1 MNENKL
7 IINQVAGANII
18 EYELDLFESVPIPIV
33 KSINDIENIA
43 ERKSDFS
50 KTITLPGTQNNN
62 DIFSNIFNL
71 NRSVVNTNTYNFAPD
86 FNPSLKADAIL
97 YKNGVVI
104 LQGYLQLVNINV
116 VDDYE
121 IEYEVII
128 IGRTA
133 NLFQDLGERKLNQLD
148 LSAYNHTWNRANIE
162 ASWTGTSA
170 LGYYYGLIDYGIDS
184 TEVNWTIS
192 NYYPQIYLKAII
204 DRIFSENGYSYS
216 SNFFD
221 STRFKKLVI
230 PTIGK
235 TLKLSDIEVGVRQ
248 FLGERFP
255 DMALTNFSSTSIEKM
270 RFNVETYDTTP
281 PNGYNTTT
289 YEFTNRENGI
299 YSFVSNLILDFKN
312 NGGAPSNYNI
322 NAHIVVNGVR
332 KNTINLLTQVI
343 NPSATVSVTKTIALL
358 NYYLNVADVVYVE
371 IETMFSNY
379 VDLQWSLKDNSNF
392 YNVANALITE
402 GSTMELEKL
411 LPDDIKQADLLSS
424 VFKMF
429 NLYVESDT
437 LDDRKLIIEPRDDF
451 YNSTLV
457 DLTPNIDVSRGVKIE
472 PLGALK
478 YKEYL
483 FQYDKDEDALNA
495 LFDKQYS
502 YTYGS
507 KRASIVNDFV
517 TEDYKTE
524 IIFAPTPL
532 NKSANSNRVYT
543 TIIYT
548 DSSGNRIDKANKLR
562 LLYNGGLIATSP
574 NFTITESIS
583 GTVTSYST
591 FPYVGH
597 LDNVANPTFDLS
609 YGMPEQLFYDAAFY
623 TNNNLFNIYHLKG
636 LQEITNANSKL
647 VTFFVKLSEVSIN
660 KLSFRNI
667 YFIENQ
673 YYRLYELN
681 YDSNS
686 DEPAE
691 ITFLKLEV
699 APTFTGVTEPINGG
713 IGDIATEPLPIYEQ
727 GLIRNG
733 NKYDNY
739 NDVLSYGNTNQI
751 AGDSIINNS
760 NGNIINGSKINVLGG
775 KNNTAIHNNTTLIN
789 CDTYTTFREG
799 QAVTNNI
806 DQPLLATRVLT
817 IAELSSLNTTPITIL
832 PKQDGFWTEIYDAY
846 ITVFFGSTSPKTGY
860 NNHKLHLQY
869 NGDGTHL
876 LEFDNGITAKTTAT
890 KLRGVNVYDLPF
902 KELAVEIH
910 SQGNLGAAGNSEM
923 LIELEYRLHPII
935 N

>member
-7 IINQVAGANII
+7 IINQVSGVNIVQ
-18 EYELDLFESVPIPIV
+18 YELDLFDSVPIPIV

-43 ERKSDFS
+43 DRKSDFS

-71 NRSVVNTNTYNFAPD
+71 NRSVVNTQTYNFAPD

-116 VDDYE
+116 VDEYE
-121 IEYEVII
+121 IEYEIII

-133 NLFQDLGERKLNQLD
+133 NLFQDLGEKKLNELD

-162 ASWTGTSA
+162 ASWSGTSA

-204 DRIFSENGYSYS
+204 DKIFSENSYTYS

-230 PTIGK
+230 PAIGK
-235 TLKLSDIEVGVRQ
+235 SLRLSDVEVSLRQ
-248 FLGERFP
+248 FLGER
-255 DMALTNFSSTSIEKM
+255 TTSSTLANMSSGGDKM
-270 RFNVETYDTTP
+270 PFNVEVYDTTP
-281 PNGYNTTT
+281 PNGYNTATF
-289 YEFTNRENGI
+289 EFTNK
-299 YSFVSNLILDFKN
+299 YSGNYSLVSNLKLDLKN
-312 NGGAPSNYNI
+312 NSVVNQNFFV
-322 NAHIVVNGVR
+322 NAHININGTRVQ
-332 KNTINLLTQVI
+332 TISVYSSIINAGATQATSSVI
-343 NPSATVSVTKTIALL
+343 SLL
-358 NYYLNVADVVYVE
+358 NYFLNVNDVVY
-371 IETMFSNY
+371 IELDCTNY
-379 VDLQWSLKDNSNF
+379 FDLQWSLKDDSNF
-392 YNVANALITE
+392 YNVASALITE

-437 LDDRKLIIEPRDDF
+437 LDDKKLIIEPRDNF

-457 DLTPNIDVSRGVKIE
+457 DLTANIDVSRGVKIE

-478 YKEYL
+478 YKEYTY
-483 FQYDKDEDALNA
+483 QYDNDEDALNT

-507 KRASIVNDFV
+507 KRETIVNDFV
-517 TEDYKTE
+517 NDNYETD

-532 NKSANSNRVYT
+532 NQTTNSNRVYSR
-543 TIIYT
+543 IIFT
-548 DSSGNRIDKANKLR
+548 DSTGNRIDKASKLR

-574 NFTITESIS
+574 NFTITENIS
-583 GTVTSYST
+583 GSVTSYST

-597 LDNVANPTFDLS
+597 LDNVASPTFDLS
-609 YGMPEQLFYDAAFY
+609 YGMPEQLFYNAAY
-623 TNNNLFNIYHLKG
+623 YSNNNLFNIYHKKG
-636 LQEITNANSKL
+636 LEEITNPDSKL
-647 VTFFVKLSEVSIN
+647 VTFYVKLSEVAIN
-660 KLSFRNI
+660 KLSFRNY
-667 YFIENQ
+667 YFIDKQ

-686 DEPAE
+686 NEPAE
-691 ITFLKLEV
+691 LTFLKLEV
-699 APTFTGVTEPINGG
+699 APTFSGSTVPINGG
-713 IGDIATEPLPIYEQ
+713 IGDIATEPLPIFEQ

-733 NKYDNY
+733 NNYNNY
-739 NDVLSYGNTNQI
+739 NDVLSYGSENQI
-751 AGDSIINNS
+751 AGDSILNNS
-760 NGNIINGSKINVLGG
+760 NGNIINGSEINVLGG
-775 KNNTAIHNNTTLIN
+775 ENNTAIHNNTTLIN
-789 CDTYTTFREG
+789 CESYTTHKEG
-799 QAVTNNI
+799 QVVFNNI
-806 DQPLLATRVLT
+806 DQPLLASRVLT
-817 IAELSSLNTTPITIL
+817 VAELQSLNSTPIEIL
-832 PKQDGFWTEIYDAY
+832 VKQDGYWTEIYDAY
-846 ITVFFGSTSPKTGY
+846 ITVFFGAEPTPSGY
-860 NNHKLHLQY
+860 NSHKLNLEY
-869 NGDGTHL
+869 TGDGTHL
-876 LEFDNGITAKTTAT
+876 LEFDNGITAVTTAT
-890 KLRGVNVYDLPF
+890 KQRGINVNDLPF

-910 SQGNLGAAGNSEM
+910 SAGNLGAVGNSQM

-935 N
+935 R

>member
-230 PTIGK
+230 PAIGK
-235 TLKLSDIEVGVRQ
+235 GLLLTNTNVSDEQFTANRITNSTLSTFTNTYITLPFDNIVFNTQPTPSYSDI
-248 FLGERFP
+248 
-255 DMALTNFSSTSIEKM
+255 
-270 RFNVETYDTTP
+270 TYK
-281 PNGYNTTT
+281 
-289 YEFTNRENGI
+289 FTNINARQYTFETQINI
-299 YSFVSNLILDFKN
+299 DFKN
-312 NGGAPSNYNI
+312 TSGTTKLFNVVANVTLNGFQTTGVLLYNGVIAGGATINVVKNLSNI
-322 NAHIVVNGVR
+322 NVFTNAGTEV
-332 KNTINLLTQVI
+332 TI
-343 NPSATVSVTKTIALL
+343 TILCS
-358 NYYLNVADVVYVE
+358 
-371 IETMFSNY
+371 TSNFA
-379 VDLQWSLKDNSNF
+379 DLQWSLKVGSYFLNKT
-392 YNVANALITE
+392 IPKIIE
-402 GSTMELEKL
+402 GETMELEKL

-429 NLYVESDT
+429 NLYVETDSI
-437 LDDRKLIIEPRDDF
+437 DDKKLIIEPRDDF

-478 YKEYL
+478 FKEYL

-502 YTYGS
+502 LTYGS

-543 TIIYT
+543 TIIFT
-548 DSSGNRIDKANKLR
+548 DSNGNRIDKANKLR

-733 NKYDNY
+733 NNYDNY

-775 KNNTAIHNNTTLIN
+775 ENNTAIHDNTTLIN
-789 CDTYTTFREG
+789 CDTYTTLRDG
-799 QAVTNNI
+799 QAITNNI

-817 IAELSSLNTTPITIL
+817 VAELRSLHTTPIEIL

-846 ITVFFGSTSPKTGY
+846 ITVFFGATSPKTGY

-869 NGDGTHL
+869 NGDGTNL
-876 LEFDNGITAKTTAT
+876 LKFDNGITTKTTAT
-890 KLRGVNVYDLPF
+890 KIRGVNIYDLPF

-910 SQGNLGAAGNSEM
+910 CAANLGAAGNSEM

>member
-7 IINQVAGANII
+7 IINQVAGVNIVQ
-18 EYELDLFESVPIPIV
+18 YELDLFDSVPIPIV

-116 VDDYE
+116 VDEYE

-230 PTIGK
+230 PAIGK
-235 TLKLSDIEVGVRQ
+235 GLL
-248 FLGERFP
+248 
-255 DMALTNFSSTSIEKM
+255 LTNTNVSDEQFTANRITNSTLS
-270 RFNVETYDTTP
+270 T
-281 PNGYNTTT
+281 
-289 YEFTNRENGI
+289 FTNTYITLPFDNI
-299 YSFVSNLILDFKN
+299 VFNTQPTPSYSNITYKFT
-312 NGGAPSNYNI
+312 NI
-322 NAHIVVNGVR
+322 NARQYTFETQINIDLKNTSGTTKLFNVVANVTLNGFQTTGVLLYNGVIAGGA
-332 KNTINLLTQVI
+332 TINVVKNLS
-343 NPSATVSVTKTIALL
+343 N
-358 NYYLNVADVVYVE
+358 LNVFTNAGTEVT
-371 IETMFSNY
+371 ITILCSTSNFA
-379 VDLQWSLKDNSNF
+379 DLQWSLKVGSYFLNKT
-392 YNVANALITE
+392 IPKIIE
-402 GSTMELEKL
+402 GETMELEKL

-429 NLYVESDT
+429 NLYVETDSI
-437 LDDRKLIIEPRDDF
+437 DDKKLIIEPRDDF

-483 FQYDKDEDALNA
+483 YQYDKDEDALNA
-495 LFDKQYS
+495 LFEKQYS
-502 YTYGS
+502 LTYGS

-543 TIIYT
+543 TIIFT
-548 DSSGNRIDKANKLR
+548 DSTGNRIDKANKLR

-686 DEPAE
+686 DEPTE

-733 NKYDNY
+733 NNYDNY
-739 NDVLSYGNTNQI
+739 NDVLSYGSENQI
-751 AGDSIINNS
+751 VGDSILNNS
-760 NGNIINGSKINVLGG
+760 NGNIINGSEINILGG
-775 KNNTAIHNNTTLIN
+775 ENNVAIHDNTTLIN

-817 IAELSSLNTTPITIL
+817 VPELNNLNSTPIEIL
-832 PKQDGFWTEIYDAY
+832 PKQDGFWTEVYDAY

-890 KLRGVNVYDLPF
+890 KLRGININDLPF

-910 SQGNLGAAGNSEM
+910 SQGNLGAAGNSQM